1 MTRFLGMDA
10 VHDSAMKPSIN
21 IADAL
26 DNSFWSPYQKL
37 VTALAAVALI
47 FDGFD
52 IQILGFAIP
61 SLMHDWHVP
70 RGDFGPVLAVGL
82 AGMAI
87 GGPLLGYCG
96 DRFGRRI
103 SLIFCVAIFGVATIG
118 TAFVHGFFGLTALRV
133 FTGIGTGGAL
143 PNVSALVA
151 EFAPLRR
158 RASAIKLTILCLPL
172 GGMFGGMLAAWV
184 LPRFGWRGLYAVGGS
199 LPLVFA
205 AIMLAALPESPMFLA
220 RHSAKWEQLIRLLNR
235 MGHSLPLGSS
245 FAEPAEGTET
255 QKRSIRS
262 LFAPVL
268 ARETVGLW
276 IAFFFCLGSI
286 YLVFG
291 WLPTMLTTRGLSIA
305 TASTGLAAY
314 NFGGVIGILI
324 WAVLVPVLGSR
335 GPMLSGS
342 LACAVSALALLLVPI
357 QVHGQHWL
365 LILCLGINGL
375 LANAVQTSMYALAAH
390 VYPTSIRATGVAYS
404 SAMGRTGG
412 LLASL
417 FGSHIIQAG
426 PAAYWES
433 LAVAMVIAAGGLAW
447 VRSHYPAI
455 KDLES
460 ARMTTGA

>member
-1 MTRFLGMDA
+1 M
-10 VHDSAMKPSIN
+10 N
-21 IADAL
+21 EAL
-26 DNSFWSPYQKL
+26 NVAARLDESPWSTYQKW
-37 VTALAAVALI
+37 VTLLAAIALI

-103 SLIFCVAIFGVATIG
+103 SLIFCVTIFGVATIG

-133 FTGIGTGGAL
+133 LTGIGTGGAL

-158 RASAIKLTILCLPL
+158 RASAVKLTILCLPL
-172 GGMFGGMLAAWV
+172 GGMLGGMLAAWV
-184 LPRFGWRGLYAVGGS
+184 LPRFGWRGLYAAGGS
-199 LPLVFA
+199 LPIVFA
-205 AIMLAALPESPMFLA
+205 AVMLVALPESPMFLV
-220 RHSAKWEQLIRLLNR
+220 RHAEKRDQLTRLLNR
-235 MGHSLPLGSS
+235 MGHSISMGCS
-245 FAEPAEGTET
+245 FAEPAEGTDT
-255 QKRSIRS
+255 KKRSLRS
-262 LFAPVL
+262 LFAPAL

-324 WAVLVPVLGSR
+324 WAVLVPILGSR

-357 QVHGQHWL
+357 QVHGEHWL

-417 FGSHIIQAG
+417 FGSHIIQVG

-433 LAVAMVIAAGGLAW
+433 LAVAMVVAAGGLAW

-455 KDLES
+455 KDIGTAS
-460 ARMTTGA
+460 RVAANV

>member
-1 MTRFLGMDA
+1 MNISKTNT
-10 VHDSAMKPSIN
+10 N
-21 IADAL
+21 IAEL
-26 DNSFWSPYQKL
+26 LEGRSWSRYQKL
-37 VTALAAVALI
+37 VTLLAAVALI

-70 RGDFGPVLAVGL
+70 RGNFGPVLAVGL

-103 SLIFCVAIFGVATIG
+103 SLIFCVTIFGVATVG
-118 TAFVHGFFGLTALRV
+118 TALVHGFFGLTALRLL
-133 FTGIGTGGAL
+133 TGIGTGGAL

-158 RASAIKLTILCLPL
+158 RASAVKLTILCLPL
-172 GGMFGGMLAAWV
+172 GGMLGGMLAAWV
-184 LPRFGWRGLYAVGGS
+184 LPKFGWRGLYAVGGS
-199 LPLVFA
+199 LPLLFA

-220 RHSAKWEQLIRLLNR
+220 RYSEKWEQLTRLLNR
-235 MGHSLPLGSS
+235 MGHSVPLGSS
-245 FAEPAEGTET
+245 FENPAERT
-255 QKRSIRS
+255 QTQSRSVRT
-262 LFAPVL
+262 LFAPLL

-305 TASTGLAAY
+305 IASTGLAAY

-324 WAVLVPVLGSR
+324 WAVLVPILGSR
-335 GPMLSGS
+335 RPMLSGA
-342 LACAVSALALLLVPI
+342 LACAASALALLLVPI
-357 QVHGQHWL
+357 QVHGEHWV

-417 FGSHIIQAG
+417 FGSHIIQVG

-433 LAVAMVIAAGGLAW
+433 LAVAMVISAGGLAW

-455 KDLES
+455 RDMAVTSKVAAS
-460 ARMTTGA
+460 V